1 MHSLLRSSSRGL
13 LQSIVCREVP
23 SFPANTTHQTAVKLE
38 EDQQVSIFHTNYREP
53 HLLATNTITRKFL
66 VQHDFVTNFTRQQ
79 LAASSIHSPAG
90 QGMYIFSSNLKYHPV
105 PFDPLTLCEKNTA
118 LLCLLIFHTRELRSS
133 FIPPMAAAR
142 LA

>member
-90 QGMYIFSSNLKYHPV
+90 QGMYIFPSNLKYHPV

-118 LLCLLIFHTRELRSS
+118 LLCLLHFSHQR
-133 FIPPMAAAR
+133 AAFFFYTTDGCC
-142 LA
+142 